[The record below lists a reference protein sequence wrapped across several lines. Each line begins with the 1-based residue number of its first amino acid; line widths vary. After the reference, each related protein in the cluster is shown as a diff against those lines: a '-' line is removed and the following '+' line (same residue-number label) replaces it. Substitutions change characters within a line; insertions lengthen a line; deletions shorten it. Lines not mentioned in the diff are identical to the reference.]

1 MKTEWDYTNL
11 AQGYL
16 KRPDYA
22 PDALRRIFQLAGLRA
37 DDRVCDIG
45 AGVAH
50 LTIPLA
56 EFGCR
61 VDAVEPNDTMRAL
74 GQRRTAQFP
83 GVSWYEGTGEETG
96 RPAGAYDFVSFGSSF
111 NVCDR
116 ARALVETHRLLK
128 PGKWFVCLWN
138 HRKLTDPVQ
147 QAIENIIKT
156 AIPGY
161 DYGTRRE
168 DQTEIIRASG
178 LFTDIT
184 PLKGEVS
191 HVQTPAEI
199 VEAWRSHSTL
209 HRQAGENFDS
219 IIVEIERHIRGL
231 GKTEIVVPY
240 TTHAWMA
247 RRAGRQDSGD
257 GGQGEGMR

>member
-1 MKTEWDYTNL
+1 MKTEWDYTTL

-22 PDALRRIFQLAGLRA
+22 PDALGRIFQIAGLQA
-37 DDRVCDIG
+37 DDFVCDIG

-50 LTIPLA
+50 LTLPLA
-56 EFGCR
+56 TFGCR
-61 VDAVEPNDTMRAL
+61 VDAVEPNDAMRAL
-74 GQRRTAQFP
+74 GRQRTERFSK
-83 GVSWYEGTGEETG
+83 VNWFEGTGEETG
-96 RPAGAYDFVSFGSSF
+96 RPSGAYDFVSFGSSF

-116 ARALVETHRLLK
+116 ARALEETHRLLK

-138 HRKLTDPVQ
+138 HRNLTDPVQ
-147 QAIENIIKT
+147 QAIEDIIKA

-168 DQTEIIRASG
+168 DQTEIIKASG

-184 PLKGEVS
+184 PVQGEVC
-191 HVQTPAEI
+191 HAQTPEEV

-209 HRQAGENFDS
+209 HRQAGDKFDS
-219 IIVEIERHIRGL
+219 IIADIEAYITGL
-231 GKTEIVVPY
+231 GKKDIAIPY

-247 RRAGRQDSGD
+247 RRVD
-257 GGQGEGMR
+257 

>member
-1 MKTEWDYTNL
+1 MKTDWDYTTL

-22 PDALRRIFQLAGLRA
+22 PDALRRIFQIAGLRA
-37 DDRVCDIG
+37 DDLVCDIG

-50 LTIPLA
+50 LTLPLA
-56 EFGCR
+56 AFGCR
-61 VDAVEPNDTMRAL
+61 VDAVEPNDAMRTL
-74 GQRRTAQFP
+74 GRQRTAGIATVRWF
-83 GVSWYEGTGEETG
+83 EGTGEETG
-96 RPAGAYDFVSFGSSF
+96 RPSGAYDFVSFGSSF

-116 ARALVETHRLLK
+116 TRALEETHRLLK

-138 HRKLTDPVQ
+138 HRNLTDPVQ
-147 QAIENIIKT
+147 QAIEDIIKA

-168 DQTEIIRASG
+168 DQTEVIRASG

-184 PLKGEVS
+184 PVRGEVC
-191 HVQTPAEI
+191 HTRTPAEI

-209 HRQAGENFDS
+209 HRQAGDRFER
-219 IIVEIERHIRGL
+219 IIDAIAACFAGL
-231 GKTEIVVPY
+231 NRTEISIPY
-240 TTHAWMA
+240 TTHAWLA
-247 RRAGRQDSGD
+247 RRVA
-257 GGQGEGMR
+257 